1 MYVIKIFSDFCSSEK
16 AKENYER
23 IYDAFK
29 MSDYGKGKKVYFT
42 EEDVYT
48 HAIILNQAMPP
59 LKILPKN
66 VIGFSFEPYE
76 LVHISNRFI
85 EYAKNYIGKYY
96 IGSKHNLEEPFVE
109 GFGYM
114 WFANPRRDIPLSEK
128 KGIMSIIVSEKRFAP
143 GHQYRHQMVEAIIKN
158 HLPIDIYG
166 RGSSFY
172 KNSTDKNNDSLND
185 SLNNIKGEFHDESP
199 YENYMFSIC
208 IENFRNHHYFS
219 EKIMSPLM
227 HNCMPIYWGC
237 TNIHSYFE
245 EVVLL
250 TGDLKKDMNLIVDI
264 LHLWTI
270 KPPTNRRLISHKG
283 NGYQAIEIAE
293 GVKNPLAFY
302 KPTYS
307 EKNKKKINLIENI
320 DTLF

>member
-29 MSDYGKGKKVYFT
+29 MSDYGQCKKVYFT

-59 LKILPKN
+59 LNILPKN

-114 WFANPRRDIPLSEK
+114 WFANPRRSIPLSEK
-128 KGIMSIIVSEKRFAP
+128 KGIMSIIVSEKKFAP
-143 GHQYRHQMVEAIIKN
+143 GHQYRHQLVEAIIKN

-166 RGSSFY
+166 RGCSFY
-172 KNSTDKNNDSLND
+172 KNSTDKNN

-199 YENYMFSIC
+199 YDNYMFSIC

-250 TGDLKKDMNLIVDI
+250 TGDLTKDMNLIVDI
-264 LHLWTI
+264 L
-270 KPPTNRRLISHKG
+270 
-283 NGYQAIEIAE
+283 
-293 GVKNPLAFY
+293 KNPLAFY
-302 KPTYS
+302 KPTYI
-307 EKNKKKINLIENI
+307 EENKKKINLIENI